1 MADKSIAIRASTI
14 NGEIQEFPPTYYFP
28 CSQVIPQ
35 GETIIREYDLDWC
48 IVAKKVFLVK
58 YQNNVF
64 GTTQF
69 VSMDEFLA
77 YKESYCASCCISC
90 VIKVGNCVL
99 LYNGCSL
106 TYNKSVISN

>member
-1 MADKSIAIRASTI
+1 MADKTIAIRASTI
-14 NGEIQEFPPTYYFP
+14 NGAIQEFPPTYYFP

-35 GETIIREYDLDWC
+35 GESIIRDYDTNDC

-58 YQNNVF
+58 YGQNIF

-69 VSMDEFLA
+69 ESMVEFLL

-106 TYNKSVISN
+106 TYNKNIISN